1 MIFNPYAWAAGL
13 ALMIAVA
20 LGGVQTGRKLE
31 RATWQARELAAAKQ
45 HAYDLAAAAEQ
56 IQRAHNFNNA
66 KARKASEDHAKALSD
81 LSSKYAAD
89 LAAIRAAGGLR
100 IPASACAGTAPAN
113 QGTSAGRPDEAS
125 AATVQLPERIESRLF
140 AMTKRADELA
150 EQLRALQGWVKDN
163 GHYGDSNG
171 KETAR

>member
-31 RATWQARELAAAKQ
+31 RSTWQARELAAAKQ

-89 LAAIRAAGGLR
+89 LAAIRTAGGLR
-100 IPASACAGTAPAN
+100 IPASACASAA
-113 QGTSAGRPDEAS
+113 QSASAGRPDESS
-125 AATVQLPERIESRLF
+125 AATVQLPERIESGLF
-140 AMTKRADELA
+140 ALTKRADELA
-150 EQLRALQGWVKDN
+150 EQLRALQGWVRDN
-163 GHYGDSNG
+163 GHYGDSNA